1 MIYQFRSK
9 AGPDV
14 IMMADLT
21 KRIFDILGRSLE
33 PRGIL
38 TVEKLPAL
46 ITALETAILQD
57 LEDRSKAKSE
67 TEAGVDKPK
76 LADRLGQ
83 RAYPF
88 LELMKQAKALQ
99 ARLDATEMVHCAKFS
114 FNPIHGKIY
123 FLYYDERNQT
133 NVLIQNGPK
142 NWSCGI
148 PDGWIYSMAVKKL
161 GDSTWAVVEEDE
173 L

>member
-14 IMMADLT
+14 IMLADLT

-38 TVEKLPAL
+38 TEEQLPAL

-57 LEDRSKAKSE
+57 LEERSKAKNE
-67 TEAGVDKPK
+67 VGEEAEKPK

-88 LELMKQAKALQ
+88 LELMKQAN
-99 ARLDATEMVHCAKFS
+99 AK
-114 FNPIHGKIY
+114 NEPVMWG
-123 FLYYDERNQT
+123 
-133 NVLIQNGPK
+133 V
-142 NWSCGI
+142 
-148 PDGWIYSMAVKKL
+148 
-161 GDSTWAVVEEDE
+161 
-173 L
+173 

>member
-14 IMMADLT
+14 IMLADLT

-38 TVEKLPAL
+38 TEEQLPAL
-46 ITALETAILQD
+46 ITTLETAILND
-57 LEDRSKAKSE
+57 LEERKKASENKNSKSE
-67 TEAGVDKPK
+67 KTK

-88 LELMKQAKALQ
+88 LELMKQA
-99 ARLDATEMVHCAKFS
+99 RAK
-114 FNPIHGKIY
+114 NEPVMWG
-123 FLYYDERNQT
+123 
-133 NVLIQNGPK
+133 V
-142 NWSCGI
+142 
-148 PDGWIYSMAVKKL
+148 
-161 GDSTWAVVEEDE
+161 
-173 L
+173 

>member
-14 IMMADLT
+14 IMLGDLT

-38 TVEKLPAL
+38 TVEHLPVL
-46 ITALETAILQD
+46 ITALETAILKD
-57 LEDRSKAKSE
+57 LEERSKAQDKTKES
-67 TEAGVDKPK
+67 TEKPK

-88 LELMKQAKALQ
+88 LELMKQAKA
-99 ARLDATEMVHCAKFS
+99 K
-114 FNPIHGKIY
+114 
-123 FLYYDERNQT
+123 DEP
-133 NVLIQNGPK
+133 VMWG
-142 NWSCGI
+142 
-148 PDGWIYSMAVKKL
+148 V
-161 GDSTWAVVEEDE
+161 
-173 L
+173 

>member
-14 IMMADLT
+14 IMLADLT

-38 TVEKLPAL
+38 TVEQLPDL
-46 ITALETAILQD
+46 ITALETAILKD
-57 LEDRSKAKSE
+57 LEERSKAKSE
-67 TEAGVDKPK
+67 SEDGTEKPK

-88 LELMKQAKALQ
+88 LELMKQAKA
-99 ARLDATEMVHCAKFS
+99 K
-114 FNPIHGKIY
+114 
-123 FLYYDERNQT
+123 DEP
-133 NVLIQNGPK
+133 VMWG
-142 NWSCGI
+142 
-148 PDGWIYSMAVKKL
+148 V
-161 GDSTWAVVEEDE
+161 
-173 L
+173 